1 MKTILFAF
9 QRYFFEKGIN
19 AQAHVHYTNLNIY
32 LPLLIFIA
40 SDERNKTLDRS
51 VFFCT
56 FFKAFF
62 LQFSVQATKKG
73 EERFFYYLFNALTSA
88 RI

>member
-1 MKTILFAF
+1 MEFFSMKTILFAF

-62 LQFSVQATKKG
+62 CNSQCKQLKKEKKDFFITFSMP
-73 EERFFYYLFNALTSA
+73 
-88 RI
+88 